1 VAKFYFH
8 LRDGVD
14 ILIDEE
20 GRQLDSVEAVTDV
33 ALREARSI
41 ISCDAIEGHIRLDLR
56 IDVEDA
62 SGVVVHSLAFMEA
75 IVIVP
80 AHNDA

>member
-20 GRQLDSVEAVTDV
+20 GRNLDSVAAVTDV
-33 ALREARSI
+33 ALKEARSI
-41 ISCDAIEGHIRLDLR
+41 IGCDAIEGYIRLDLR
-56 IDVEDA
+56 IDVEDTC
-62 SGVVVHSLAFMEA
+62 GVIVHSLAFKEA
-75 IVIVP
+75 IEIVP
-80 AHNDA
+80 AHE